1 LTQFT
6 SMNVTQFTVDSH
18 IYTIIHRTY
27 SLFTRLIMTFKR
39 LFILLALTASFTA
52 SADTLS
58 ISAGGGA
65 WNTDASG
72 YIKKI
77 TDPASV
83 DVKNNLFWDSE
94 TQGYAFI
101 TLEHFVP
108 IIPNARLMLTSIDQ
122 SGTGNTSFIFDGDN
136 YSGDVSNKFSI
147 DTLDLLLYY
156 EVLDNVVSLDLG
168 LNIRNLKIDY
178 SINNSSNTTDSID
191 ETLPMLY
198 VLVGGS
204 PWPDLIISGELSYVA
219 YSGSSISDFTA
230 KVAYT
235 TNFFVGFEA
244 GYRQQKYEFDDISD
258 TDANLDFDGVF
269 AGAYLKF

>member
-1 LTQFT
+1 MKFKQ
-6 SMNVTQFTVDSH
+6 
-18 IYTIIHRTY
+18 
-27 SLFTRLIMTFKR
+27 LFC
-39 LFILLALTASFTA
+39 LLAL
-52 SADTLS
+52 SAPLAANADFLS
-58 ISAGGGA
+58 ISAGGGG
-65 WNTDASG
+65 WNAAPSG
-72 YIKKI
+72 SIKK
-77 TDPASV
+77 TSDPAPV
-83 DVKNNLFWDSE
+83 DLNNNLFWDTE

-108 IIPNARLMLTSIDQ
+108 IIPNARLMLTKIDQ
-122 SGTGNTSFIFDGDN
+122 SGNGITDFDFDGDN
-136 YSGDVSNKFSI
+136 YSGNVSNKFTI
-147 DTLDLLLYY
+147 DALDLLLYY

-168 LNIRNLKIDY
+168 LNIRNLKVDY
-178 SINNSSNTTDSID
+178 TINNGSSTTDSLD
-191 ETLPMLY
+191 ETVPMLY
-198 VLVGGS
+198 LLVGGS

-258 TDANLDFDGVF
+258 TDAKLDFDGVF

>member
-1 LTQFT
+1 
-6 SMNVTQFTVDSH
+6 MNIKQ
-18 IYTIIHRTY
+18 
-27 SLFTRLIMTFKR
+27 LLC
-39 LFILLALTASFTA
+39 LLALATPLTAN
-52 SADTLS
+52 ADFLS

-65 WNTDASG
+65 WNTDTSG
-72 YIKKI
+72 SIKKI
-77 TDPASV
+77 TDPAAV
-83 DVKNNLFWDSE
+83 DVNNNLFWKSE

-108 IIPNARLMLTSIDQ
+108 IIPNARLMMTSLDQ
-122 SGTGNTSFIFDGDN
+122 SGTGNTSFEFDGKPFL
-136 YSGDVSNKFSI
+136 GDVSNKFSI

-178 SINNSSNTTDSID
+178 TINDTSNTTDSLD
-191 ETLPMLY
+191 ETVPMLY

-204 PWPDLIISGELSYVA
+204 PWPDLIISGELSYIA

-244 GYRQQKYEFDDISD
+244 GYRQQKYEFDDVSD
-258 TDANLDFDGVF
+258 TDAKLDFDGVF